1 MREILFRGKSIN
13 SGEWIE
19 GMTISKGTIK
29 RKMNSLFIEIGEN
42 KWVGIIPES
51 LGQFTGF
58 KDKNG
63 KKIYE
68 GDIVSTEYGICKV
81 IFEDGCFAFVDNN
94 ELICYA
100 YNWHIEEIEVIGN
113 IHQNPEMLSE

>member
-13 SGEWIE
+13 SGEWVE
-19 GMTISKGTIK
+19 GMTISNGTIK

-63 KKIYE
+63 K
-68 GDIVSTEYGICKV
+68 TERIR
-81 IFEDGCFAFVDNN
+81 
-94 ELICYA
+94 
-100 YNWHIEEIEVIGN
+100 
-113 IHQNPEMLSE
+113 